1 MQIILKNIRQRFLCS
16 TLYWA
21 TNSEYHLHFYWIGTS
36 THITTYWKGT
46 STHITTYWIGTSTQ
60 TSTEL
65 EHLHKLLLNWNIC
78 TNFYWIGT
86 STQFSTELEH
96 LHKLLLNWNIYKIF
110 YWIGISNWNID
121 EFYWN
126 PTYISGF
133 EFVM

>member
-1 MQIILKNIRQRFLCS
+1 MLIFKVQIILKNIRQRFLCS

-65 EHLHKLLLNWNIC
+65 EHLHKLLLNWNIY
-78 TNFYWIGT
+78 TIFYWIGT
-86 STQFSTELEH
+86 SAQTSTELEH
-96 LHKLLLNWNIYKIF
+96 LQNFLLNWNFKLEHR
-110 YWIGISNWNID
+110 WILLESNLHKWFWICSVN
-121 EFYWN
+121 
-126 PTYISGF
+126 T
-133 EFVM
+133 